1 MSLRAAA
8 VLAARI
14 SLLRLRL
21 GLQVFPDRV
30 AVPRPRL
37 GSLEGQRRTKRE
49 TDCAATFST
58 GPISS
63 RLQHSGLLSQR
74 NGR

>member
-14 SLLRLRL
+14 YPPQTPARVA
-21 GLQVFPDRV
+21 GFPDRV

-63 RLQHSGLLSQR
+63 RLQHSGFLSQR